1 MRTKLFKKQIS
12 VLITSSGTKSTTSVI
27 DCLRNNYENR
37 KIKII
42 CSDQF
47 EQPIMH
53 HKADKFY
60 LLPAGNSRNYIK
72 SLIRICKKEKID
84 VILPCSGS
92 EVLALAKNIELLKS
106 KGIYPAVSNFNSVKK
121 TMNKISV
128 YNLFRKHKM
137 PVPDFYLVRN
147 KKEFLKAI
155 KALGYPKVPVCFKPS
170 KYTSS
175 GGDRGF
181 RILRKTNSL
190 SEIILK
196 QRPISREIDYETA
209 IRLCETT
216 KDLEL
221 IVMEYL
227 PGDMKV
233 VYTFA
238 DAGKMIHC
246 IHLLIQKRDESGH
259 AFEAII
265 KKNEQ
270 LTSICKNFI
279 KIMKYDFNNNFQFQ
293 VSRNGIPKLL
303 EINPRI
309 AGTISLPMAAGV
321 NLPYI
326 TVKQALGEKLP
337 KNKTIIGTHMIRYW
351 KEFYES
357 KLKNFEF
364 S

>member
-72 SLIRICKKEKID
+72 SLIALCKKEKID

-121 TMNKISV
+121 TMDKISV

-147 KKEFLKAI
+147 KKRIFESDKSFRL
-155 KALGYPKVPVCFKPS
+155 S
-170 KYTSS
+170 KSTCL
-175 GGDRGF
+175 F
-181 RILRKTNSL
+181 
-190 SEIILK
+190 
-196 QRPISREIDYETA
+196 
-209 IRLCETT
+209 
-216 KDLEL
+216 
-221 IVMEYL
+221 
-227 PGDMKV
+227 
-233 VYTFA
+233 
-238 DAGKMIHC
+238 
-246 IHLLIQKRDESGH
+246 
-259 AFEAII
+259 
-265 KKNEQ
+265 
-270 LTSICKNFI
+270 
-279 KIMKYDFNNNFQFQ
+279 
-293 VSRNGIPKLL
+293 
-303 EINPRI
+303 
-309 AGTISLPMAAGV
+309 
-321 NLPYI
+321 
-326 TVKQALGEKLP
+326 
-337 KNKTIIGTHMIRYW
+337 
-351 KEFYES
+351 
-357 KLKNFEF
+357 
-364 S
+364 